1 MKKLK
6 ENFKESQRKSKKDKK
21 KKVLFISSTGGH
33 LNELLQ
39 LAPLF
44 EKYDYK
50 IITEKDKANELLK
63 EKYGDKLYFLPYG
76 TRAKLFTYI
85 FKYFYL
91 CLKTIYLYFKIRPKA
106 IVTTG
111 THTAGPMCILGKIFG
126 SKIIYIET
134 FANRNKKTA
143 TGRLLYPIA
152 DLFIVQWEEMLK
164 LYPKAVYGG
173 SIY

>member
-1 MKKLK
+1 MKKIEKIKK
-6 ENFKESQRKSKKDKK
+6 EQKSKKVNKK

-33 LNELLQ
+33 FDELLQ
-39 LAPLF
+39 LKPLF
-44 EKYDYK
+44 NKYDSY
-50 IITEKDKANELLK
+50 IITEKDKSNESLK
-63 EKYGDKLYFLPYG
+63 EKYGNKLYFLPYG

-91 CLKTIYLYFKIRPKA
+91 CLKTVYLYFKIRPKA

-143 TGRLLYPIA
+143 TGKLIYPIA

-164 LYPKAVYGG
+164 LYPKAIYGG
-173 SIY
+173 TIY

>member
-1 MKKLK
+1 M
-6 ENFKESQRKSKKDKK
+6 K

-44 EKYDYK
+44 VKYEYH
-50 IITEKDKANELLK
+50 IITEKDKANIALK

-76 TRAKLFTYI
+76 TRAKLFSYI

-91 CLKTIYLYFKIRPKA
+91 CLKTIYYYFKLRPKV

-111 THTAGPMCILGKIFG
+111 THTAGPMCCLGKLFG

-134 FANRNKKTA
+134 FANKDKKTA
-143 TGRLLYPIA
+143 TGRLIYLIA

-164 LYPKAVYGG
+164 IYPKAVYGG